1 MTAGIS
7 LFEIIFRSIKTRF
20 NDVSLNIIMIYWYS
34 PPDYW
39 EFKAFCEKVNLKI
52 MRAFEAEGIEFAFPA
67 TTAYL
72 AQDNKRPLHI
82 NLSGGVNLKDS
93 DKD

>member
-1 MTAGIS
+1 
-7 LFEIIFRSIKTRF
+7 
-20 NDVSLNIIMIYWYS
+20 
-34 PPDYW
+34 
-39 EFKAFCEKVNLKI
+39 
-52 MRAFEAEGIEFAFPA
+52 MRASEAEEIEFAVPT

-82 NLSGGVNLKDS
+82 NLSGGVNLNDS